1 MKLNKLA
8 LTMLL
13 ASGLVLTGCGE
24 SSESSSS
31 SSTESTSSDTSSSSS
46 SSSSSEAAHTAESVI
61 KDIAQAMFGS
71 AVSGTDYFVEDTSFY
86 TGFSMGAFT
95 KTDAAEIEAGLIAA
109 VNAIVSYLPD
119 YLVVSE
125 ATAIG
130 QWDDGSKGAF
140 ATYTVDSISVELGSY
155 IDTAV
160 MYGQVFVS

>member
-31 SSTESTSSDTSSSSS
+31 SSTEPTSSDTSSS

-71 AVSGTDYFVEDTSFY
+71 AVSGTNYFVEDTSFY
-86 TGFSMGAFT
+86 TVVSMGAFT

-109 VNAIVSYLPD
+109 VNTIVSYLPD

-125 ATAIG
+125 ATAID

-140 ATYTVDSISVELGSY
+140 ATYTVDSISVELGSDV
-155 IDTAV
+155 DTAV
-160 MYGQVFVS
+160 MYGQIFVS

>member
-24 SSESSSS
+24 SSESSSG
-31 SSTESTSSDTSSSSS
+31 SSTEPTSSDTSSSSS
-46 SSSSSEAAHTAESVI
+46 SSSSSAAAHTAESVI
-61 KDIAQAMFGS
+61 KEILQAMFGS
-71 AVSGTDYFVEDTSFY
+71 AVSGTDYLVDGTSCY
-86 TGFSMGAFT
+86 TVVSMGDFT
-95 KTDAAEIEAGLIAA
+95 KTDAAEIEEGLIAA
-109 VNAIVSYLPD
+109 VNTIVSYLPD
-119 YLVVSE
+119 YLVISE
-125 ATAIG
+125 ATAID

-160 MYGQVFVS
+160 MYGQIIVY

>member
-31 SSTESTSSDTSSSSS
+31 SSTEPTSSDTSSSSS
-46 SSSSSEAAHTAESVI
+46 SSSEAAHTTESVI

-86 TGFSMGAFT
+86 TGVSMGAFT

-160 MYGQVFVS
+160 MYGQILVS